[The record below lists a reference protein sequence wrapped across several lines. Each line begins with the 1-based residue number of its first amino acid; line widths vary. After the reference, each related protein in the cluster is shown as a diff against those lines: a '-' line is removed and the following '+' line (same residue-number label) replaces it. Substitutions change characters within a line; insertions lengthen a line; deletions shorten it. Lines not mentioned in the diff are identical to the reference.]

1 MLGQWIKIL
10 RYLSS
15 LLYEKLVLSD
25 LRDIQSNNDTEFEMW
40 CAFVVDVV
48 KTYYRHSTAILVMKD
63 LITNF
68 QDQMS
73 DRNHTEIFS
82 LLPPYYHSLIL
93 IFNKAQQNFANYSKP
108 II

>member
-1 MLGQWIKIL
+1 
-10 RYLSS
+10 
-15 LLYEKLVLSD
+15 
-25 LRDIQSNNDTEFEMW
+25 MW
-40 CAFVVDVV
+40 CAFVVDIV

-63 LITNF
+63 LFTNF
-68 QDQMS
+68 QDRMS